1 MNKQAQEYPLKL
13 LNRGIFDRSL
23 ELDLNFGSDSPRDSL
38 FQFMALL
45 RCTYAISSTGS
56 LYFSNNLG
64 TARLNTFC
72 GSNFRLR
79 SSRVR

>member
-45 RCTYAISSTGS
+45 VHICNKFYWLS
-56 LYFSNNLG
+56 LL
-64 TARLNTFC
+64 L
-72 GSNFRLR
+72 
-79 SSRVR
+79 